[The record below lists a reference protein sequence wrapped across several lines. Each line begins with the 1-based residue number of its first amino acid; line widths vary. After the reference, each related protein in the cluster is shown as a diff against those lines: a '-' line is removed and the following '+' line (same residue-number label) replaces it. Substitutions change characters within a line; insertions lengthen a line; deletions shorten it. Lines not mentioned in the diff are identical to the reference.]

1 MAACNPPEP
10 FLEVEFEEAT
20 KYVRAKVAA
29 TGSQED
35 LLYLYARYAA
45 LFIEESSI
53 KSVKT
58 EIAGSSKQRRGNAQ
72 WRSPLSISLLR
83 NPSGMLGKN
92 LLAWGE
98 QRP

>member
-20 KYVRAKVAA
+20 KYVRGKVAA

-35 LLYLYARYAA
+35 LLYLYARYDASKIS
-45 LFIEESSI
+45 F
-53 KSVKT
+53 KT
-58 EIAGSSKQRRGNAQ
+58 ETIAGSSKQRRENAQ
-72 WRSPLSISLLR
+72 WPSPLSTSSQR
-83 NPSGMLGKN
+83 NPSGTPGRS